1 MSCGIV
7 IQEEAIPVKYRVA
20 EAAAFVGRNIG
31 QIGNTSEADID
42 NKMLKVALMSEAV
55 KRNPAAI
62 NEDRGCAKSLAE
74 SFDISGKI
82 EKKVIQETASETSPK
97 IIASRSKKLTVMDT
111 KWPALVNEFCF
122 TKLIC
127 REAPG
132 ESVSVAYGKRS
143 EKFIRQFSIKD
154 IHKLFKLKYPDF
166 DYKLIPKNLVK
177 PSMRDMKQNMSFA

>member
-1 MSCGIV
+1 MTQLDELKSCGIV

-31 QIGNTSEADID
+31 HIGNTSEADID
-42 NKMLKVALMSEAV
+42 KVLIVALMSEAV
-55 KRNPAAI
+55 KRNPAAN

-74 SFDISGKI
+74 CFGVSRKI
-82 EKKVIQETASETSPK
+82 AKKVIQETASETSQK

-122 TKLIC
+122 TKPIC

-132 ESVSVAYGKRS
+132 ECVSCIWVTVRKVQTVFHQGHS
-143 EKFIRQFSIKD
+143 
-154 IHKLFKLKYPDF
+154 
-166 DYKLIPKNLVK
+166 
-177 PSMRDMKQNMSFA
+177 